1 MAKNNFTFQT
11 SIKLNS
17 AGFKKGIKD
26 IERSLRGLRSSF
38 LSLAGALGVGLS
50 FGRIISE
57 AKKTATELSIAT
69 AVLENASRVTNKAG
83 ETIDNFATNLEFVR
97 GISKKYKQDFIELTN
112 TFGQFTAAANQVK
125 DANGNIALSLEDQK
139 YIYEQLT
146 RAAAG
151 YHMSADR
158 TRDMM
163 NAVIQM
169 MSKG

>member
-57 AKKTATELSIAT
+57 DGD
-69 AVLENASRVTNKAG
+69 RVVHSHRCA
-83 ETIDNFATNLEFVR
+83 
-97 GISKKYKQDFIELTN
+97 
-112 TFGQFTAAANQVK
+112 
-125 DANGNIALSLEDQK
+125 
-139 YIYEQLT
+139 
-146 RAAAG
+146 
-151 YHMSADR
+151 
-158 TRDMM
+158 
-163 NAVIQM
+163 
-169 MSKG
+169 